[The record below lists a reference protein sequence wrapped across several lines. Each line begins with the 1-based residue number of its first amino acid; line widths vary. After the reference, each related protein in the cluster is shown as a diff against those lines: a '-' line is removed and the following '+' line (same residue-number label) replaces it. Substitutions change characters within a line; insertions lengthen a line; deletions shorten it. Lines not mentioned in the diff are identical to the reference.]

1 MIEPATRTDRIA
13 AELSDPEVAVLLFD
27 LVLGYGSHPN
37 PAGALVEALGEKCP
51 CSVVASITGTKGDY
65 QNFDTQKQILLE
77 LAATPE
83 EAEKLAAL
91 CAAEIAKKLE
101 KPNEQ

>member
-65 QNFDTQKQILLE
+65 QNFDTQKQILLD
-77 LAATPE
+77 AGIVIMPSNYH
-83 EAEKLAAL
+83 AAL